1 MAAINVNNKNTWM
14 AWAMTESK
22 ILDIKRSR
30 TAYSKKV
37 QGKVKSIY
45 VVSHL
50 ADRCQGGLL
59 ELEGC
64 YSRATR
70 TSAATRVL

>member
-50 ADRCQGGLL
+50 ADRCHQGTVRTGGLL
-59 ELEGC
+59 QLGH
-64 YSRATR
+64 
-70 TSAATRVL
+70 